1 MARSTSAYQ
10 PTSVTPPG
18 ATLTDLLEERGMS
31 QVELARRMGRPEKT
45 ISEIIH
51 GKAAITPETAL
62 QLESVFNVPA
72 QFWVAREA
80 NYRAFLARAEA
91 NRVFS
96 RHAKWAR
103 KFPLKEMRKRGW
115 IDPGPDPG
123 DQVREILTYFSVA
136 SPKQWGECTRDYQ
149 AAYRAHRA
157 FEIDEFALMTWLQA
171 GRMVCDRRHVEEFD
185 APRFRQVLQEVRA
198 CTRLDPAQAIPMVSD
213 LFASAGVVL
222 AIVPELPGCRVSG
235 ATHWVGSRR
244 AVLQLSLRYGS
255 DDHLWF
261 TLFHEAAHL
270 VLHPRGTVFVEG
282 KEAGGDSSQ
291 EQEANDWARDF
302 LVPMTDWLRF
312 LDSGPHSEKS
322 IEVFSDS
329 QEIGRGI
336 VVGRLQHERRVP
348 FSRFNGLKR
357 RLDSAS
363 LSVSQLEAR
372 PTSRPS

>member
-1 MARSTSAYQ
+1 
-10 PTSVTPPG
+10 
-18 ATLTDLLEERGMS
+18 MS

-80 NYRAFLARAEA
+80 NYRAFLARVEA
-91 NRVFS
+91 NRIFS
-96 RHAKWAR
+96 RHTKWAR
-103 KFPLKEMRKRGW
+103 KFPLNEMRKRGW

-136 SPKQWGECTRDYQ
+136 SPKQWDECTRDYQ
-149 AAYRAHRA
+149 AAYRVHRA
-157 FEIDEFALMTWLQA
+157 FAIDEFALMTWLQA
-171 GRMVCDRRHVEEFD
+171 GRIVCDRRHVEEFD
-185 APRFRQVLQEVRA
+185 ASRFRLVLHEVRA

-244 AVLQLSLRYGS
+244 AVVQLSLRYGS

-270 VLHPRGTVFVEG
+270 LLHPRGTVFVEG

-302 LVPMTDWLRF
+302 LIPMADWMRF
-312 LDSGPHSEKS
+312 IESGPHSEKS
-322 IEVFSDS
+322 IEVYSDS
-329 QEIGRGI
+329 QEIGPGI
-336 VVGRLQHERRVP
+336 VVGRLQHERHVP
-348 FSRFNGLKR
+348 FSKFNGLKR

-363 LSVSQLEAR
+363 LSASRLEVR
-372 PTSRPS
+372 STSRPS